1 MCFLIS
7 FLMHGSEEI
16 QFNGKQAALSLPGV
30 GCGEESVTR
39 LDTEKESLN
48 YGSQQTPRVHKFR
61 PSLAHDPH
69 LFSNQ
74 THDLVKPGFHIL
86 KLPNPSLSTHVFYL
100 AISVVG
106 NMCLADSLAAFPP
119 SSFMS
124 QVWPPTCR
132 NLYSSI
138 SHAEVNATG
147 SSRRAY
153 PHFRVCC

>member
-1 MCFLIS
+1 
-7 FLMHGSEEI
+7 MHGSEEI

-74 THDLVKPGFHIL
+74 THDLVKPRVSYFEVAESFPIYSCIL
-86 KLPNPSLSTHVFYL
+86 PGYQRGRKHVL
-100 AISVVG
+100 G
-106 NMCLADSLAAFPP
+106 
-119 SSFMS
+119 
-124 QVWPPTCR
+124 
-132 NLYSSI
+132 
-138 SHAEVNATG
+138 
-147 SSRRAY
+147 
-153 PHFRVCC
+153 